1 MNVPADLQY
10 TKSDEWV
17 RYENNIATIGI
28 TDYAQSQLSD
38 IVFVEILPGTNENIE
53 KGKTCA
59 TVESVKAA
67 ADVAAPIS
75 GKVVASNEKLAGSPE
90 LINADPYGEAW
101 MLKIEFDPSADYD
114 LMNAADYEAYCANR
128 GH

>member
-1 MNVPADLQY
+1 MNIPADLKY
-10 TKSDEWV
+10 SKSDEWV
-17 RYENNIATIGI
+17 RYENNVATIGI

-38 IVFVEILPGTNENIE
+38 IVFAEILPGINENIE

-59 TVESVKAA
+59 SVESVKAA

-75 GKVVASNEKLAGSPE
+75 GKVVALNEKLAGSPE
-90 LINADPYGEAW
+90 LINTDPYGEAW
-101 MLKIEFDPSADYD
+101 MLKLEFDPSADFD
-114 LMNAADYEAYCANR
+114 LMGAADYEAYCASR